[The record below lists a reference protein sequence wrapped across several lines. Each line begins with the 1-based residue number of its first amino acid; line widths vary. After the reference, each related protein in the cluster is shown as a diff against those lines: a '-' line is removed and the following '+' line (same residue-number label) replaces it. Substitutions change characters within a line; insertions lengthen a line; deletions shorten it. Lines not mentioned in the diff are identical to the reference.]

1 MAIRQV
7 RLLPAWAV
15 ENHGLRSLLRQL
27 LRTWETV
34 CTGILPL
41 HQNLQ
46 FGAILCIWPSFPRY
60 DHYQDEAHSNLTSG
74 QLTCEDLPVRGAPVC
89 SQTPDEQQEV
99 TSPAP
104 SLRLSSRP
112 DSSDYFDDSRATVS
126 RFPAP
131 PTVRVGSENIMSHR
145 QQCRIPHYSDARP
158 GSRRFPALPTTL
170 SNTALGR
177 GDLREASMGKAC
189 YLTEYPL
196 SAFE

>member
-1 MAIRQV
+1 MCM
-7 RLLPAWAV
+7 RLP
-15 ENHGLRSLLRQL
+15 SLHEL
-27 LRTWETV
+27 
-34 CTGILPL
+34 
-41 HQNLQ
+41 
-46 FGAILCIWPSFPRY
+46 
-60 DHYQDEAHSNLTSG
+60 HSNLTSG

-196 SAFE
+196 SALRSRSSCENSRPLADFTFPQVCSGLRGLSLLQRKKYLVQDAAFY